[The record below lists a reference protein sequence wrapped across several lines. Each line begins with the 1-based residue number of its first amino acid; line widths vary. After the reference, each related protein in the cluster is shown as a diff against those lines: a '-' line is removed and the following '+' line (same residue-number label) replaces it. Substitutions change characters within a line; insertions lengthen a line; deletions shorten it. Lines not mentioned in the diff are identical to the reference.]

1 MTEKEL
7 LYFEDAISHEDILIS
22 ICEDISEKLEDEE
35 LKEFISNEVEVHN
48 SIKKNLKDKLEEKV
62 NE

>member
-7 LYFEDAISHEDILIS
+7 LYFEDAVSHEDILIS
-22 ICEDISEKLEDEE
+22 ICENIKENLEDEE
-35 LKEFISNEVEVHN
+35 LKDFISKEVEKHN
-48 SIKKNLKDKLEEKV
+48 NIKKNLMDKLEEKV